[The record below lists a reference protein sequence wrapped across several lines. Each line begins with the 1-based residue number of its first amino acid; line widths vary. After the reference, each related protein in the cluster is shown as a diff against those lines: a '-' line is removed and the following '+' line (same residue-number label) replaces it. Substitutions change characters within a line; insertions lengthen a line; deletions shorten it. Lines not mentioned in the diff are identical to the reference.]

1 MVRDLVFLDLETTGL
16 DFSSDRI
23 VEVGLVRM
31 GGERKRILINPRVPI
46 KKRAYSIHGI
56 SFDEVKGSPYFEEVR
71 DEILDFIGDS
81 FIVGFNIINFD
92 IPFLNYELVRSG
104 GRPILNGLIDLKEI
118 GRFFFENPP
127 NSLYSFA
134 KLLRVRVERL
144 HRALEDAETTRRI
157 FLKLMEI
164 RGDIFSD
171 PKTLERISLSSF
183 PEKSIRILEMAREY
197 GSLRIKYFAGFEGVK
212 EVEGEP
218 FVILKNIVILR
229 DFGDSVRKL
238 NVSRVIEVSAL

>member
-1 MVRDLVFLDLETTGL
+1 
-16 DFSSDRI
+16 
-23 VEVGLVRM
+23 
-31 GGERKRILINPRVPI
+31 
-46 KKRAYSIHGI
+46 
-56 SFDEVKGSPYFEEVR
+56 
-71 DEILDFIGDS
+71 
-81 FIVGFNIINFD
+81 
-92 IPFLNYELVRSG
+92 
-104 GRPILNGLIDLKEI
+104 
-118 GRFFFENPP
+118 
-127 NSLYSFA
+127 
-134 KLLRVRVERL
+134 L

-164 RGDIFSD
+164 FSD
-171 PKTLERISLSSF
+171 PKPLSSF

-229 DFGDSVRKL
+229 DLGDSVRKL